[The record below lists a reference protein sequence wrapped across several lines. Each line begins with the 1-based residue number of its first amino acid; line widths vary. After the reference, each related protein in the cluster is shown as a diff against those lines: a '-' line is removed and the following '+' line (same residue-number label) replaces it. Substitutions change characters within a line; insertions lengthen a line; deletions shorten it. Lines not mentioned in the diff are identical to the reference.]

1 MSSVPHCCVTE
12 VEWAEK
18 DQEMLLNF
26 KFWNHKVDDRME
38 DIMGDIYINV
48 NKVES
53 HSIYLV
59 LDMFQPFVTVL
70 VA

>member
-1 MSSVPHCCVTE
+1 
-12 VEWAEK
+12 
-18 DQEMLLNF
+18 
-26 KFWNHKVDDRME
+26 ME

-53 HSIYLV
+53 HFIYLV